1 MNKPELREI
10 DALLVG
16 FDNVNGDITTLI
28 VGRKRPNKSVDII
41 NAFEGDE
48 ALELYRRLVTK
59 KDGQNG

>member
-1 MNKPELREI
+1 MKNSI
-10 DALLVG
+10 TDSILVG
-16 FDNVNGDITTLI
+16 FNRSKDGDNMVLI

-59 KDGQNG
+59 KDGQNV

>member
-1 MNKPELREI
+1 MKHSI
-10 DALLVG
+10 TDSILVG
-16 FDNVNGDITTLI
+16 FNRSKDGDNTVLI

-59 KDGQNG
+59 KDGQNV

>member
-28 VGRKRPNKSVDII
+28 EKKKRPNQSIDII
-41 NAFEGDE
+41 NALQGDE
-48 ALELYRRLVTK
+48 AKELYERLITPK
-59 KDGQNG
+59 KGE